1 MPNVSLFIS
10 RSHQTLRLCTVLL
23 LTSTITSTALS
34 GDFTYTVNG
43 DVATI
48 TGYYNASPMPEFIS
62 VIPSVIGGKTVT
74 SIGASAFYNPSPM
87 SGYMM
92 AASIT
97 IPDSVTNIGYR
108 AFGNNMNLW
117 DVTIGNG
124 VVSIGDYAF
133 ASCPVTNLTMGANV
147 RYIGN
152 YAFYWCG
159 FSDVRLPDC
168 LVSIGNSAFNQCI
181 SLTNLTMGTNLTT
194 IGNSAFSFCPGLK
207 NVELSASITN
217 IGSSAFAY
225 CSQLSRI
232 TFIPDSPAIIGSQA
246 FYASALTNVTLG
258 ANVTSI
264 GSSAFQGC
272 AGLTDIYFCGNAPEI
287 GSFVFL
293 ETSPA
298 AVVYYKENTA
308 GWETLFSGIPTI
320 SWAPQIQTG
329 NTDFGVRSN
338 RFGFTITGTTN
349 FAVRIEA
356 CTNLAQGIWAP
367 VETAALN
374 NGTLSFSDPAF
385 TNYPNRYYRVSMPQ

>member
-1 MPNVSLFIS
+1 
-10 RSHQTLRLCTVLL
+10 
-23 LTSTITSTALS
+23 LS

-43 DVATI
+43 DAATI
-48 TGYYNASPMPEFIS
+48 TGYYNASPMPEYIS
-62 VIPSVIGGKTVT
+62 VIPSMIGGKTVT
-74 SIGASAFYNPSPM
+74 SIGDSAFYNPSPM

-117 DVTIGNG
+117 NVTIGNG

-159 FSDVRLPDC
+159 FSDVLLPDSV
-168 LVSIGNSAFNQCI
+168 VSIGNSAFNQC

-194 IGNSAFSFCPGLK
+194 IGNSAFSFCFGLK

-217 IGSSAFAY
+217 IGSSAFAN
-225 CSQLSRI
+225 CGQLGRI

-246 FYASALTNVTLG
+246 FSMSALTNVTLG
-258 ANVTSI
+258 ANVISI
-264 GSSAFQGC
+264 GSSAFQNC
-272 AGLTDIYFCGNAPEI
+272 YGLTNIYFCGNAPET
-287 GSFVFL
+287 GSSVFG
-293 ETSPA
+293 TPPPPA
-298 AVVYYKENTA
+298 TVIYYNENTA
-308 GWETLFSGIPTI
+308 GWETLFGGIPTI
-320 SWAPQIQTG
+320 AWAPRIQTG
-329 NTDFGVRSN
+329 STDFGVQSN

-356 CTNLAQGIWAP
+356 CTNLAEGIWTP